1 MGSRVN
7 PIKFHP
13 SATYVALDANC
24 VQVSKIIAR
33 DLERR
38 QKFKALRMAMADGAL
53 SNIKRPS
60 VRELPATRIE
70 VPLNTGQLCWGRP
83 DGWVA
88 KDVRNPPPE
97 VKIDPH
103 PPAMSRSNTNWYK
116 AGVDARGK
124 PVMRKRPASTPN
136 LPSSASMPSLLGAG
150 STSQSWYSGQSTAS
164 LKPKKSEYSPLVEPF
179 VTDEPSGDL
188 ARSNGNL
195 VVSSEEVD
203 RVKGLMILMGSR
215 YKLIQWKPPQKEEIK
230 ISLGP
235 RERLDPFLLWEK
247 SDGNAPQQW
256 LSYRKAQ
263 AKDNLN
269 RIRDPNHNDQL
280 FRQTF

>member
-38 QKFKALRMAMADGAL
+38 QKFKALRMAMADGDL
-53 SNIKRPS
+53 SNIKRPCF
-60 VRELPATRIE
+60 RELPATRLE
-70 VPLNTGQLCWGRP
+70 VPMNTGQFCWGRP

-88 KDVRNPPPE
+88 KDARNPPPE

-103 PPAMSRSNTNWYK
+103 PPVMSTSKTNWYE

-124 PVMRKRPASTPN
+124 PRMRKRPASTPN
-136 LPSSASMPSLLGAG
+136 LSSSASMPSLMGAS
-150 STSQSWYSGQSTAS
+150 STSQSWYSGQSQAS

-179 VTDEPSGDL
+179 GDEPCDL
-188 ARSNGNL
+188 TRSAGNL
-195 VVSSEEVD
+195 VVSSDEVD
-203 RVKGLMILMGSR
+203 RVKGLMLLMGSR
-215 YKLIQWKPPQKEEIK
+215 YKLIRWKPPQKEEIK
-230 ISLGP
+230 IALGP

-269 RIRDPNHNDQL
+269 RIRDHNHHDQL